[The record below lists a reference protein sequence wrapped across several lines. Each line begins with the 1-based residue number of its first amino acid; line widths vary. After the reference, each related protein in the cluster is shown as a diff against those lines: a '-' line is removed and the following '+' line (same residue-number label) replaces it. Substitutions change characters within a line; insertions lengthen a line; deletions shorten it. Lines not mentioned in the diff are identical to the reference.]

1 MTLNSSS
8 TLDQVIDAYSDNA
21 SYAEDNSVAKAKAFV
36 TACNILILKL
46 PAEQTNGESTTKIST
61 AELRRL
67 KDEAQ
72 KWLSKKGSGT
82 GYSVKYKHPDFTD
95 FRS

>member
-1 MTLNSSS
+1 MTLNSSN
-8 TLDQVIDAYSDNA
+8 TLDDIIAAYADNA
-21 SYAEDNSVAKAKAFV
+21 SYAEDDSVTKARAFV

-72 KWLSKKGSGT
+72 TWLNKKGSGT
-82 GYSVKYKHPDFTD
+82 SYSVKYKHADFTD